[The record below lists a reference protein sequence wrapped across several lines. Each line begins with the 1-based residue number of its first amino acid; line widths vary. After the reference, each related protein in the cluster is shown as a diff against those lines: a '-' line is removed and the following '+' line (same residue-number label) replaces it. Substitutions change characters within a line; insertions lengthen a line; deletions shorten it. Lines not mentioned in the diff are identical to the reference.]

1 MVNENWCVFRSL
13 TEDPLIL
20 LYICCLGQHVSLAP
34 SSADLSLSVSLSTLK
49 NKIAVVS
56 DENPLVKPSVN

>member
-1 MVNENWCVFRSL
+1 
-13 TEDPLIL
+13 
-20 LYICCLGQHVSLAP
+20 VSLAP
-34 SSADLSLSVSLSTLK
+34 SSADLSLSTLK